1 MIRAKVSLQGVG
13 SAPSLSQFVGR
24 GSSNSSVEFYIN
36 DPTCTDADVWLVLE
50 QPPNDDLF
58 CRVPQDKV
66 AYLGAETSFGSQYWN
81 RYRNR
86 RKYLAQFAEVHSWL
100 PIHHPALKRSLPY
113 LPWMINS
120 NHGDTIF
127 ADHVRDADW
136 LRSSRP
142 EKSRLVSVFCS
153 NKTFTP
159 GHRQRLHFV
168 EMLAAEL
175 GDELDWFGNGIRSVP
190 EKWEGLAPYRYA
202 IVLENQ
208 SMPSLI
214 TEKLYDAYLA
224 LAHPIYWGAPDV
236 DTFFPKDSLATIDL
250 SNPRKAVDAVKAIV
264 ETDRDR
270 KMRESLLT
278 AREMVINEY
287 NLATR
292 LATLAERLMD
302 RGGTTSADVTLE
314 PLSAD
319 PGFARQLSRGKHFVK
334 SLVT

>member
-1 MIRAKVSLQGVG
+1 MIRTKVSLQGVG
-13 SAPSLSQFVGR
+13 TAPSFSQFVGR
-24 GSSNSSVEFYIN
+24 GTSNSNVEFFIN
-36 DPTCTDADVWLVLE
+36 DPTCTDADVWLILE
-50 QPPNDDLF
+50 QPPDNDVF
-58 CRVPQDKV
+58 CRVPRDNV

-100 PIHHPALKRSLPY
+100 PIHHPVLKFSLPY

-120 NHGDTIF
+120 NHGETIL
-127 ADHVRDADW
+127 ADHVRDVDW

-142 EKSRLVSVFCS
+142 EKTRLVSVFCS

-159 GHRQRLHFV
+159 GHKQRLQFV

-224 LAHPIYWGAPDV
+224 LAYPIYWGAPDV
-236 DTFFPKDSLATIDL
+236 DTFFPADSLATIDL
-250 SNPRKAVDAVKAIV
+250 TNPQKAVDAVTAII

-270 KMRESLLT
+270 DMRQGLLR
-278 AREMVINEY
+278 ARELVVTEY

-292 LATLAERLMD
+292 LEALAQRLMD
-302 RGGTTSADVTLE
+302 QGGRKSVEVTLE
-314 PLSAD
+314 PLGSD
-319 PGFARQLSRGKHFVK
+319 PGFARQLSRGKHFIK
-334 SLVT
+334 SLIT

>member
-1 MIRAKVSLQGVG
+1 MIHAKVSLQGVG
-13 SAPSLSQFVGR
+13 PDPTLSQFLGR
-24 GSSNSSVEFYIN
+24 GTSSGGVEFHIN
-36 DPTCTDADVWLVLE
+36 DPTCTDADVWLIVE
-50 QPPNDDLF
+50 QPPSNDLF
-58 CRVPQDKV
+58 CRVPRDKI
-66 AYLGAETSFGSQYWN
+66 AYLGAETSFGCQYWN

-86 RKYLAQFAEVHSWL
+86 RQYLAQFAEVHSWL
-100 PIHHPALKRSLPY
+100 PIHHPTLKFSLPY

-136 LRSSRP
+136 LRSSSP
-142 EKSRLVSVFCS
+142 EKSRPVSVFCS

-159 GHRQRLHFV
+159 GHRQRLQFV

-175 GDELDWFGNGIRSVP
+175 GDDLDWFGNGIRSVP

-224 LAHPIYWGAPDV
+224 LAYPVYWGAPDV
-236 DTFFPKDSLATIDL
+236 DTLFPRDSLVTIDL
-250 SNPRKAVDAVKAIV
+250 SNPRRAVDAVKTIIQ
-264 ETDRDR
+264 TDRDLE
-270 KMRESLLT
+270 MRESLLS
-278 AREMVINEY
+278 ARQMVVTDY
-287 NLATR
+287 NFATR
-292 LATLAERLMD
+292 LAKLAERMMD
-302 RGGTTSADVTLE
+302 RGGEAAVDVTLE
-314 PLSAD
+314 PLGAD
-319 PGFARQLSRGKHFVK
+319 PGFARQLSRGKHFIK

>member
-1 MIRAKVSLQGVG
+1 MIHAKVSLQGVG
-13 SAPSLSQFVGR
+13 PAPTLSQFVGR
-24 GSSNSSVEFYIN
+24 SKSSSGVEFHIN
-36 DPTCTDADVWLVLE
+36 DPTCTDADVWLIVE
-50 QPPNDDLF
+50 QPPSNDLF
-58 CRVPQDKV
+58 CRVPKDKV

-81 RYRNR
+81 QYRNR
-86 RKYLAQFAEVHSWL
+86 RKYLGQFAEVHSWL
-100 PIHHPALKRSLPY
+100 PIHHPALELSLPY
-113 LPWMINS
+113 LPWMINA

-136 LRSSRP
+136 LRLSSP
-142 EKSRLVSVFCS
+142 EKSKLVSVFCS

-175 GDELDWFGNGIRSVP
+175 GDDLDWFGNGIRSVP

-208 SMPSLI
+208 PMSHLI

-224 LAHPIYWGAPDV
+224 MAFPLYWGAPDV
-236 DTFFPKDSLATIDL
+236 GTFFPRDSLATIDL
-250 SNPRKAVDAVKAIV
+250 SDPRKAVDAVKMIIQ
-264 ETDRDR
+264 TDRDLE
-270 KMRESLLT
+270 MRESLLR
-278 AREMVINEY
+278 AREMVVTEY

-292 LATLAERLMD
+292 LATLAEGLMD
-302 RGGTTSADVTLE
+302 RGRETSVDVTLE
-314 PLSAD
+314 HLGAD
-319 PGFARQLSRGKHFVK
+319 PGFARQLSRGKHFIK